1 MGRLTVKDTDH
12 SSKESEQWIHQV
24 NTSTQLLTDML
35 AEQFRKLLAEV
46 LLSPSGQNVLNAAL
60 MSVVGGKT
68 QSVKTFV

>member
-1 MGRLTVKDTDH
+1 MGHLTVKDTDH
-12 SSKESEQWIHQV
+12 SSKESEQWTHQV